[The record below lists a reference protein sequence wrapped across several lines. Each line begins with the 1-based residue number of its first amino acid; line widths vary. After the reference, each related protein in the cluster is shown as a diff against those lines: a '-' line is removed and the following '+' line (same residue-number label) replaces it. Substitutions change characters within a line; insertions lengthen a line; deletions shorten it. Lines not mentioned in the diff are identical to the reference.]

1 MTIGERIKEVRD
13 SEKMTLAAFGD
24 RIGISNPAVSN
35 IEKGKTNPSEQ
46 TIRAIVREFNVNEV
60 WLRSGEGERD
70 KKISRKEEI
79 GLYVRKLLKGEC
91 SELEETLISFM
102 ANTSVDEWKML
113 TEMLK
118 RLNEQYR
125 EKEKTETV

>member
-1 MTIGERIKEVRD
+1 MGERIKELR
-13 SEKMTLAAFGD
+13 KALGLTLAEFGD
-24 RIGISNPAVSN
+24 RIGISAQSVSRLEN
-35 IEKGKTNPSEQ
+35 SVNNPSDQ
-46 TIRAIVREFNVNEV
+46 TILSIVREFGVNEV

-125 EKEKTETV
+125 EKEKTEAD

>member
-1 MTIGERIKEVRD
+1 MTIGERIRDVRK
-13 SEKMTLAAFGD
+13 SNGLTLEKFGE
-24 RIGISNPAVSN
+24 RIGMKAGALSQLEN
-35 IEKGKTNPSEQ
+35 GKTNPSDQ
-46 TIRAIVREFNVNEV
+46 TILSIIREFGVNEV

-125 EKEKTETV
+125 EKEKTEAD

>member
-1 MTIGERIKEVRD
+1 MKNRIKEVRLESGLSQAD
-13 SEKMTLAAFGD
+13 FARKQNLSRNYLWMIEAGERVPGD
-24 RIGISNPAVSN
+24 RTISD
-35 IEKGKTNPSEQ
+35 ICQKFG
-46 TIRAIVREFNVNEV
+46 VNEV

-125 EKEKTETV
+125 EKEKTEAD

>member
-1 MTIGERIKEVRD
+1 MTIGERIKEVRK
-13 SEKMTLAAFGD
+13 SNGMTLAVFGSK
-24 RIGISNPAVSN
+24 IGISYQSVSM
-35 IEKGKTNPSEQ
+35 IEKGINNPSDQ
-46 TIRAIVREFNVNEV
+46 TILSIVREFGVNEV

-125 EKEKTETV
+125 EKNKTEAD